1 MKTRVNAWRMTS
13 DASMTLPLCLALLTL
28 VLWIDRETLPDLVLR
43 LFPSVVPHPAGP
55 CTGAP
60 IPC

>member
-1 MKTRVNAWRMTS
+1 MNTRLNAWRMTRG
-13 DASMTLPLCLALLTL
+13 ASTTLALCLALLTL
-28 VLWIDRETLPDLVLR
+28 VLWIDRETLPELVLR
-43 LFPSVVPHPAGP
+43 LFPFAAPHPAGP

>member
-1 MKTRVNAWRMTS
+1 MKTRVNAWRMTNG
-13 DASMTLPLCLALLTL
+13 ASMTLPLCLALLTL

-43 LFPSVVPHPAGP
+43 LFPSVVAYPAGP

>member
-1 MKTRVNAWRMTS
+1 METRVNAWRMTHG
-13 DASMTLPLCLALLTL
+13 ASMTLPLCLALLAL
-28 VLWIDRETLPDLVLR
+28 ALWIDRETLPQLALR
-43 LFPSVVPHPAGP
+43 LFPFAAPSPAGP